1 MKRSLTVFVV
11 MLFVLMLIAPAVRV
25 RGSSMPFNVGI
36 VKKSIVILYY
46 PKGKDSE
53 VGTEFLVDIP
63 SKDDPSA
70 ASGPG

>member
-1 MKRSLTVFVV
+1 
-11 MLFVLMLIAPAVRV
+11 
-25 RGSSMPFNVGI
+25 VGI
-36 VKKSIVILYY
+36 VKKSIVFLYY

-53 VGTEFLVDIP
+53 AGTGFLVDIP